1 MPKFMAIVRDLQ
13 AVLAAVFV
21 IAVGSVSLAETIHL
35 KNGTSFQVEKVQ
47 EKAGQVEYVMGGA
60 TYTIPKSMV
69 ESIDRATTSKMG
81 IRVEVPS
88 STFKTPPPP
97 GSSGAARTPESDRLA
112 KKRELMPV
120 EAPKTAPVAVESEK
134 KSALLERIV
143 NKDDE
148 IDSDALAA
156 VEKESSPHFSAGAYF
171 EAAVHEEQRGREDN
185 ARAFLE
191 HALSLWPDQPVLLG
205 WYAVAL
211 LREGNLAAAVE
222 KAERITQLL
231 PESAFGFRLLGQ
243 AYYYSDKNAE
253 AVRAWKKSLE
263 LESDASL
270 KKQLERVE
278 REMAAEADFNQQAS
292 THFSLRYDVGR
303 TTPDLQK
310 QILET
315 LEAAHANLSTQLNYS
330 PPGSI
335 PVLLYTQQAF
345 FDITEAPSWA
355 GALNDGKLRIPIE
368 GVTLMNPKL
377 EAVLKHELTHS
388 FLTAMSNQRCPGWL
402 HEGLA
407 QLMEPRSP
415 DHYGKDLAEIFK
427 NDNQIPLNALDQTFS
442 GFNPAQARMAYAESL
457 AVVDYLV
464 HAYGMTDVQNMVKR
478 MGAGATPEAAVRAVT
493 HSTYTQLEKEVAEYL
508 HKTYADR

>member
-1 MPKFMAIVRDLQ
+1 VEPPKV
-13 AVLAAVFV
+13 
-21 IAVGSVSLAETIHL
+21 
-35 KNGTSFQVEKVQ
+35 
-47 EKAGQVEYVMGGA
+47 
-60 TYTIPKSMV
+60 
-69 ESIDRATTSKMG
+69 
-81 IRVEVPS
+81 
-88 STFKTPPPP
+88 
-97 GSSGAARTPESDRLA
+97 
-112 KKRELMPV
+112 
-120 EAPKTAPVAVESEK
+120 APVSVESEK

-148 IDSDALAA
+148 IDPDALAA

-171 EAAVHEEQRGREDN
+171 EAAVHEERLGRENN
-185 ARAFLE
+185 ARSFLE
-191 HALSLWPDQPVLLG
+191 HALVLWPDQPVLLE
-205 WYAVAL
+205 WFAVAL
-211 LREGNLAAAVE
+211 LKEGNLAAAVE
-222 KAERITQLL
+222 KAERVTQLL

-253 AVRAWKKSLE
+253 AVRAWKRSLE
-263 LESDASL
+263 LESDAAL

-292 THFSLRYDVGR
+292 NHFSLRYDVGR

-315 LEAAHANLSTQLNYS
+315 LETAHASLSTQLNYS

-368 GVTLMNPKL
+368 GVTVMNPKL

-407 QLMEPRSP
+407 QFMEPRSP

-427 NDNQIPLNALDQTFS
+427 DEHQIPLSALDQTFS

-478 MGAGATPEAAVRAVT
+478 MGAGSTAEAAVRAVT
-493 HSTYTQLEKEVAEYL
+493 HSTYTQLEKEVADYL

>member
-1 MPKFMAIVRDLQ
+1 MRKARALANFPNVYVIV
-13 AVLAAVFV
+13 AT
-21 IAVGSVSLAETIHL
+21 VSLIAFSAPSMAETIHL
-35 KNGTSFQVEKVQ
+35 KNGTSFQVERVQ
-47 EKAGQVEYVMGGA
+47 EKAGQVEYVMGGS
-60 TYTIPKSMV
+60 TYSISKSLV
-69 ESIDRATTSKMG
+69 QSIDRGSTSTMG

-88 STFKTPPPP
+88 SSFKEPPPP
-97 GSSGAARTPESDRLA
+97 GTSDTRTPDSDRLA

-120 EAPKTAPVAVESEK
+120 APPKAAPVEVEEK

-148 IDSDALAA
+148 INLEALAA
-156 VEKESSPHFSAGAYF
+156 IEKEANPHFSASAYF
-171 EAAVHEEQRGREDN
+171 EAAMHEQQRGRES
-185 ARAFLE
+185 RVFLE
-191 HALSLWPDQPVLLG
+191 HAVSLWPDQPVLLE

-211 LREGNLAAAVE
+211 LEEGNLPAAVE

-231 PESAFGFRLLGQ
+231 PESALAFRLLGQ

-270 KKQLERVE
+270 KKQLDRLQ

-292 THFSLRYDVGR
+292 AHFNLRFDGGR
-303 TTPDLQK
+303 TTPELQQ

-315 LEAAHANLSTQLNYS
+315 LEAAHVSLSNQLNFS

-345 FDITEAPSWA
+345 FDITEAPTWA

-368 GVTLMNPKL
+368 GVTVMHPKL

-407 QLMEPRSP
+407 QLMEPRTN
-415 DHYGKDLAEIFK
+415 DLYGAALAQMFKDEK
-427 NDNQIPLNALDQTFS
+427 QIPLGALDQHFTS
-442 GFNPAQARMAYAESL
+442 FNVAQARVAYAESL

-464 HAYGMTDVQNMVKR
+464 HAYGMPDIQNMVKR
-478 MGAGATPEAAVRAVT
+478 MATGATPEAAVHAVT
-493 HSTYTQLEKEVAEYL
+493 HSTYTQLEKEVAAYL
-508 HKTYADR
+508 NKTYSDH